1 MEAAQEQH
9 GDIGY
14 WNRVTDQNYEDGRYY
29 KTIPEPPC
37 VNVVDFT
44 GYDGPLDEN
53 GFPVGLM
60 DEIAQ
65 NAKEEGRDPNEPQ
78 IIFKRNAPP
87 DDPETPPA
95 YQLELEKTY
104 DNDDLF
110 YAVEYC
116 VKSGFVE
123 TLFSKD
129 TYRIPI
135 SRITPD
141 GHRFLENI
149 RSDTNWEKVKSVAK
163 KAGSFSADVI
173 IEIAKNVA
181 VEAAKH
187 FLTNT

>member
-1 MEAAQEQH
+1 MGTPPRNRNPDNETSSFSAKDDISAYLTRLFDTKPTIQGLNCPEGGISTKDAEFFAPWRLVAAFADGSRLLFDGLTEEQAQEAMEAAQEQH

-87 DDPETPPA
+87 DDQPPH
-95 YQLELEKTY
+95 EK
-104 DNDDLF
+104 
-110 YAVEYC
+110 
-116 VKSGFVE
+116 
-123 TLFSKD
+123 
-129 TYRIPI
+129 
-135 SRITPD
+135 
-141 GHRFLENI
+141 
-149 RSDTNWEKVKSVAK
+149 
-163 KAGSFSADVI
+163 
-173 IEIAKNVA
+173 
-181 VEAAKH
+181 
-187 FLTNT
+187 

>member
-1 MEAAQEQH
+1 MGTPPRNRNPDNETSSFSAKDDISAYLTRLFDTKPTIQGLNCPEGGISTKDAEFFAPWRLVAAFADGSRLLFDGLTEEQAREAMEAAQEQH

-65 NAKEEGRDPNEPQ
+65 SAKEEGRDPNEPQ

-87 DDPETPPA
+87 DD
-95 YQLELEKTY
+95 
-104 DNDDLF
+104 
-110 YAVEYC
+110 
-116 VKSGFVE
+116 
-123 TLFSKD
+123 
-129 TYRIPI
+129 
-135 SRITPD
+135 
-141 GHRFLENI
+141 
-149 RSDTNWEKVKSVAK
+149 
-163 KAGSFSADVI
+163 
-173 IEIAKNVA
+173 
-181 VEAAKH
+181 
-187 FLTNT
+187 

>member
-37 VNVVDFT
+37 VNVVDFA

-78 IIFKRNAPP
+78 IILKRNAPP
-87 DDPETPPA
+87 DD
-95 YQLELEKTY
+95 QLPHEK
-104 DNDDLF
+104 
-110 YAVEYC
+110 
-116 VKSGFVE
+116 
-123 TLFSKD
+123 
-129 TYRIPI
+129 
-135 SRITPD
+135 
-141 GHRFLENI
+141 
-149 RSDTNWEKVKSVAK
+149 
-163 KAGSFSADVI
+163 
-173 IEIAKNVA
+173 
-181 VEAAKH
+181 
-187 FLTNT
+187 

>member
-1 MEAAQEQH
+1 MKLNMDCVRAVMLCAEE
-9 GDIGY
+9 Y
-14 WNRVTDQNYEDGRYY
+14 TDYNHYCYFISYQKNN
-29 KTIPEPPC
+29 
-37 VNVVDFT
+37 VNN
-44 GYDGPLDEN
+44 L
-53 GFPVGLM
+53 LL
-60 DEIAQ
+60 
-65 NAKEEGRDPNEPQ
+65 
-78 IIFKRNAPP
+78 

-149 RSDTNWEKVKSVAK
+149 LSDTNWERS
-163 KAGSFSADVI
+163 KALPKRPALSAQM
-173 IEIAKNVA
+173 
-181 VEAAKH
+181 
-187 FLTNT
+187 

>member
-44 GYDGPLDEN
+44 GYDGPFDEN

-65 NAKEEGRDPNEPQ
+65 NAKEEGRDPKEPQ

-87 DDPETPPA
+87 DDQPPH
-95 YQLELEKTY
+95 EK
-104 DNDDLF
+104 
-110 YAVEYC
+110 
-116 VKSGFVE
+116 
-123 TLFSKD
+123 
-129 TYRIPI
+129 
-135 SRITPD
+135 
-141 GHRFLENI
+141 
-149 RSDTNWEKVKSVAK
+149 
-163 KAGSFSADVI
+163 
-173 IEIAKNVA
+173 
-181 VEAAKH
+181 
-187 FLTNT
+187 

>member
-1 MEAAQEQH
+1 MKLNMDCVRAVMLCAEEC
-9 GDIGY
+9 
-14 WNRVTDQNYEDGRYY
+14 TDYNHYCYFISYQKNN
-29 KTIPEPPC
+29 
-37 VNVVDFT
+37 VNDF
-44 GYDGPLDEN
+44 L
-53 GFPVGLM
+53 L
-60 DEIAQ
+60 
-65 NAKEEGRDPNEPQ
+65 
-78 IIFKRNAPP
+78 

-116 VKSGFVE
+116 V
-123 TLFSKD
+123 

-163 KAGSFSADVI
+163 KAGSFSTDVI

>member
-1 MEAAQEQH
+1 MKLNMDCVRAVMLCAEE
-9 GDIGY
+9 Y
-14 WNRVTDQNYEDGRYY
+14 TDYNHYCYFISYQKNN
-29 KTIPEPPC
+29 
-37 VNVVDFT
+37 VNDF
-44 GYDGPLDEN
+44 L
-53 GFPVGLM
+53 L
-60 DEIAQ
+60 
-65 NAKEEGRDPNEPQ
+65 
-78 IIFKRNAPP
+78 

-149 RSDTNWEKVKSVAK
+149 FFCDGSNGIFSRAYHAAVNLNFDLHFVLLRVNPVQLPAFQIDSPAAALLNPRISV
-163 KAGSFSADVI
+163 
-173 IEIAKNVA
+173 
-181 VEAAKH
+181 
-187 FLTNT
+187 LL